1 MLITLGL
8 INIIVVI
15 VMKKDGDDS
24 QDRDKDGE
32 LFYVYGDRIVYLVL
46 ESACLVFRAWI
57 AGVFITAM
65 IRLNLAKTKAKR
77 MGYKHIVIL
86 PSCWSLSQLPN
97 LIAICG
103 SLIILIAL
111 ISYSIAQDEIMTE
124 GSAATMNLWIQGADY
139 LD

>member
-1 MLITLGL
+1 
-8 INIIVVI
+8 
-15 VMKKDGDDS
+15 MKKDGDDS
-24 QDRDKDGE
+24 QERDKDGE

>member
-1 MLITLGL
+1 
-8 INIIVVI
+8 
-15 VMKKDGDDS
+15 MKMDGDDS

-32 LFYVYGDRIVYLVL
+32 LYYVYGNGIVYLVL
-46 ESACLVFRAWI
+46 ESTCLVFRAWI

-65 IRLNLAKTKAKR
+65 IRLNLAKAKAKR
-77 MGYKHIVIL
+77 MGYKHIVLL

-124 GSAATMNLWIQGADY
+124 GYASTMNLWIVGSDY